1 MFQNLFSLFYQLI
14 ECWSSFAITV
24 VDSGGI
30 GHMTRTI
37 SLD

>member
-1 MFQNLFSLFYQLI
+1 MLELFCNYLADAG
-14 ECWSSFAITV
+14 E
-24 VDSGGI
+24 I

>member
-1 MFQNLFSLFYQLI
+1 LQL
-14 ECWSSFAITV
+14 A
-24 VDSGGI
+24 DAGGI

>member
-1 MFQNLFSLFYQLI
+1 MNRFNHNAGALLQL
-14 ECWSSFAITV
+14 A
-24 VDSGGI
+24 DAGGI

>member
-1 MFQNLFSLFYQLI
+1 LNVAALLQL
-14 ECWSSFAITV
+14 A
-24 VDSGGI
+24 DAGAI

>member
-1 MFQNLFSLFYQLI
+1 LNVGGLLQL
-14 ECWSSFAITV
+14 
-24 VDSGGI
+24 VDAGGI

>member
-1 MFQNLFSLFYQLI
+1 LNAGALLQL
-14 ECWSSFAITV
+14 AGA
-24 VDSGGI
+24 GGI